1 MSFQSQL
8 KGPGPPSG
16 RLLLLQ
22 KKDPKLRKTV
32 LCGKGQIVADLPFDF
47 TNFPL
52 EGSASSQNVIKQ

>member
-1 MSFQSQL
+1 
-8 KGPGPPSG
+8 
-16 RLLLLQ
+16 
-22 KKDPKLRKTV
+22 V